1 MPRRSSRFFTA
12 KMTLAL
18 LAGTS
23 AFAAA
28 EAASVPAPS
37 PAPRP
42 SASSRS
48 SAVPLPAASPAPSP
62 AAARP
67 AAGKAAASAPKA
79 PATKPSGS
87 RLIDIHIGIPGRAY
101 LGQTLQNLRSQFPTA
116 DVTPFAGQED
126 AFVAAIPEEGI
137 SCYVVGPSPD
147 DLKVASVGFNFDQ
160 SYMGAKEG
168 DFRTREGIGKGS
180 TVNDLLG
187 TYGRPAEISGE
198 RSGKPLLRRG
208 AQNDDPDAPK
218 KYQYASADGATK
230 SYFVVQHDRV
240 LRVVINDLAP
250 LNRHLLKHPPEK

>member
-42 SASSRS
+42 SASPRS
-48 SAVPLPAASPAPSP
+48 SAVPLP
-62 AAARP
+62 
-67 AAGKAAASAPKA
+67 AASAPKA

-147 DLKVASVGFNFDQ
+147 ELKVASVGFNFDQ

-230 SYFVVQHDRV
+230 SYFVVQYDRV